1 MFKIITD
8 NGSDLPKGWM
18 QENNVGCIYLSTIL
32 DGKVINGSDVEMS
45 AEEFYGLLSG
55 GAKPS
60 TSQVN
65 PEQAREY
72 FEEHIDEADEFL
84 YLGLASGLSGT
95 VGSVR
100 NGVSEVLENHP
111 DKKIIVIDT
120 QTASLGQGQMVW
132 HAVKMRN
139 EGKSLEETAQWLEE
153 NKLHFLLSFTVDNL
167 FDLWRG
173 GRVSKASAV
182 IGTLASVKPYLII
195 NDEGK
200 LEVPKKLRG
209 RKKSL
214 AYLVEAMHEHK
225 ADEYPEN
232 KEVIMICH
240 GNVPEDAAYVKELVK
255 QEFGFENFLESNVGP
270 MIGTHTGSSLVVV
283 CYMGDKR
290 Y

>member
-1 MFKIITD
+1 MFKIVTD
-8 NGSDLPKGWM
+8 NGSDLPKDWL
-18 QENNVGCIYLSTIL
+18 QENEVGCIYLSTIL
-32 DGKVINGSDVEMS
+32 DGKVISGKNVELS
-45 AEEFYGLLSG
+45 APDFYGMLAQ

-111 DKKIIVIDT
+111 DKKIIVVDT
-120 QTASLGQGQMVW
+120 QTASLGQGHLVW
-132 HAVKMRN
+132 HAVRMRN
-139 EGKSLEETAQWLEE
+139 EGKSLEEVAQWVEE
-153 NKLHFLLSFTVDNL
+153 NKLHFLLAFTVDNL

-195 NDEGK
+195 DDNGK
-200 LEVPKKLRG
+200 LVVPKKLRG

-225 ADEYPEN
+225 ATDYAEN
-232 KEVIMICH
+232 NDMIMICH
-240 GNVPEDAAYVKELVK
+240 GNVPDDAAYVKELIK
-255 QEFGFENFLESNVGP
+255 QEFGYENFLESNVGP
-270 MIGTHTGSSLVVV
+270 MIGTHTGASLVVIS
-283 CYMGDKR
+283 YMGDKR